1 MNLNHID
8 DEIFAAVVAG
18 VSKYMEYELSIK
30 NKKQGRNSWK
40 RPFMLENNIRR
51 ASLWRSIS

>member
-1 MNLNHID
+1 MNLNQID
-8 DEIFAAVVAG
+8 DEIIAAVVAG

-40 RPFMLENNIRR
+40 RPFMLENNI
-51 ASLWRSIS
+51 

>member
-1 MNLNHID
+1 MNLNQID
-8 DEIFAAVVAG
+8 DEIIAAVVAS